1 MTAYTDVTGH
11 QVDQQFLLRQLE
23 QQATQTTNDDTSGR

>member
-1 MTAYTDVTGH
+1 MTAYTDLVGH

-23 QQATQTTNDDTSGR
+23 QATNQTSTSGR